1 MIEVAMS
8 QGKVENAIYNIPQ
21 LKSSLFDKKNQIFL
35 KARSEVGSEVGSQV
49 GSEANRF
56 PRVSFSFQ
64 CLRFFDTKLTN
75 HEIVYPQVNFGI
87 TRFVRHAARRK

>member
-35 KARSEVGSEVGSQV
+35 KARSEVGSQV

-56 PRVSFSFQ
+56 PGISFSFQ

-75 HEIVYPQVNFGI
+75 HEIVNPQVNFGI